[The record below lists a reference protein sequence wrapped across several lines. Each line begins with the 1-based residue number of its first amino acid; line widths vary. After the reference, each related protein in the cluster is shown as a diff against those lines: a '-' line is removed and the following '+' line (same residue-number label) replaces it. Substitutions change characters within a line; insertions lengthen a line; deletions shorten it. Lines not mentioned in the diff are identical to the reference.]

1 MEVKAEL
8 VMVPDKKNKPEPVN
22 RPAQSQ

>member
-8 VMVPDKKNKPEPVN
+8 VMVPDKKNKPVVN